1 MMYKKIKDG
10 IVSKSSES
18 YTKIVENLGKIC
30 GLTKEQTEDCIKKL
44 NSNNGSERF
53 HNPYL
58 KKSNSSNESI
68 EENIK
73 SISSVN
79 KSLSLVNCGLP
90 GGISRQ
96 PSNSG
101 SSNWTLQGIKTK

>member
-10 IVSKSSES
+10 II
-18 YTKIVENLGKIC
+18 TKNNSDEYGRIIDNLGKLS
-30 GLTKEQTEDCIKKL
+30 GLSKEQTEDCIKLL
-44 NSNNGSERF
+44 NSNQGSERF

-73 SISSVN
+73 SLSSVN
-79 KSLSLVNCGLP
+79 KSLSLIGAGLP
-90 GGISRQ
+90 GGISR
-96 PSNSG
+96 
-101 SSNWTLQGIKTK
+101 

>member
-1 MMYKKIKDG
+1 MYKKIKDG
-10 IVSKSSES
+10 DITQRSES
-18 YTKIVENLGKIC
+18 YEKVVENLGRMS
-30 GLTKEQTEDCIKKL
+30 GLTKDQAEDCIKKL
-44 NSNNGSERF
+44 SSGYYSGSERF

-68 EENIK
+68 IEEHIK
-73 SISSVN
+73 SNSSVN
-79 KSLSLVNCGLP
+79 KSLSLIGGNQLG

-101 SSNWTLQGIKTK
+101 SSNWTF